1 MAYMKDDYK
10 QRLYLHS
17 SQGKLQIGY
26 DPSTQSIAV
35 IVPDATQRWGYK
47 MMFVKTLLDLP
58 FSIGTELHL
67 SVSWRRKEIDL
78 SPYYR
83 N

>member
-1 MAYMKDDYK
+1 
-10 QRLYLHS
+10 
-17 SQGKLQIGY
+17 
-26 DPSTQSIAV
+26 
-35 IVPDATQRWGYK
+35 

-58 FSIGTELHL
+58 FSIGTQLHL